1 MQLGSLIVRSKPFS
15 DKDTILPTCARC
27 SMANPI
33 ISDKNCCFNC
43 RHPFIISFMS
53 YEVLPMIEFK
63 PAPGITHS
71 KVIDLLS
78 SEKKDAKRKSKGGD
92 GWNQQIGT
100 NQQVLSF
107 GGMVGGF
114 NKALKDKIT

>member
-1 MQLGSLIVRSKPFS
+1 
-15 DKDTILPTCARC
+15 
-27 SMANPI
+27 
-33 ISDKNCCFNC
+33 
-43 RHPFIISFMS
+43 
-53 YEVLPMIEFK
+53 MIEFK

-107 GGMVGGF
+107 GGMVGG
-114 NKALKDKIT
+114 NLVLI